1 MKPRFS
7 LRLLTA
13 ICVFALFSCNKE
25 DEDSLAIP
33 DTYNFENVNYSG
45 QTQRLGMLLEI
56 KNYIATANTPGLA
69 LDAER
74 LKAMYANDAD
84 NAGWQGT
91 YEASKQLKGKTFE
104 FQQGLFDQLMD
115 GLAQASASTVAGS
128 PGQAGV
134 VASADGSKQY
144 LLNENG
150 VEYAQLIEKGLMG
163 ACFYYQATAVYFGDE
178 KMNVDNTTVEP
189 GEGTAMEHHWD
200 EAFGYYGVPAAFP
213 AVADPLFFW
222 GAYSNRRDELL
233 SCNRKMMDA
242 FLKGRAAISANKLEV
257 RDEAIAEVRAN
268 WELISGATAISYIN
282 SALDNFDDVA
292 LRAHALSEGIAFTYA
307 LQFNPERSFTA
318 EEVNQILS
326 LIGGGSEDFFEMNLY
341 QVERAELQQA
351 RELLAKGL
359 GLEDMMTGL

>member
-1 MKPRFS
+1 MKSAKLTLFLAAILVLAFS
-7 LRLLTA
+7 
-13 ICVFALFSCNKE
+13 SCNKE
-25 DEDSLAIP
+25 DEDSLSIP
-33 DTYNFENVNYSG
+33 DTYNFENVNYDG

-56 KNYIATANTPGLA
+56 KNYVTTANTPGVA

-104 FQQGLFDQLMD
+104 FHQGLFDQLMD
-115 GLAQASASTVAGS
+115 GIAQASTSTVAGS

-200 EAFGYYGVPAAFP
+200 EAFGYYGVPRTFP
-213 AVADPLFFW
+213 ADTEPVFFW
-222 GAYSNRRDELL
+222 GVYSNRRDPMLA
-233 SCNRKMMDA
+233 CNQEMMDG
-242 FLKGRAAISANKLEV
+242 FLKGRAAISAGRLEL

-268 WELISGATAISYIN
+268 WETISGATAISYIN
-282 SALDNFDDVA
+282 SALDNFDDMA
-292 LRAHALSEGIAFTYA
+292 LRAHALSEAIAFTYA
-307 LQFNPERSFTA
+307 LQFNPERSFTV
-318 EEVNQILS
+318 EEINQALR

-341 QVERAELQQA
+341 EVEQAELQQA
-351 RELLAKGL
+351 RELLGKGL
-359 GLEDMMTGL
+359 GLEDMMMDL

>member
-1 MKPRFS
+1 MLAFS
-7 LRLLTA
+7 
-13 ICVFALFSCNKE
+13 SCNKE
-25 DEDSLAIP
+25 NEDSLSIP
-33 DTYNFENVNYSG
+33 GAYNFENVNYDG

-56 KNYIATANTPGLA
+56 KNYVTTANTPGVA

-84 NAGWQGT
+84 KAGWQGT

-104 FQQGLFDQLMD
+104 FHQDIFDQLMEAIA
-115 GLAQASASTVAGS
+115 LASASTVAGS

-200 EAFGYYGVPAAFP
+200 EAFGYYGVPRTFP
-213 AVADPLFFW
+213 ADTEPVFFW
-222 GAYSNRRDELL
+222 GVYSNRRDPMLA
-233 SCNRKMMDA
+233 CNQKMMDG
-242 FLKGRAAISANKLEV
+242 FLKGRAAISAGRLDA

-268 WELISGATAISYIN
+268 WETISGATAISYIN
-282 SALDNFDDVA
+282 SALDNFDDTA
-292 LRAHALSEGIAFTYA
+292 LRAHALSEAIAFTYA
-307 LQFNPERSFTA
+307 LQFNPERSFTV
-318 EEVNQILS
+318 EEVNQALR
-326 LIGGGSEDFFEMNLY
+326 LIGGGSDDFFEMNLY

-351 RELLAKGL
+351 RELLGKGL
-359 GLEDMMTGL
+359 GLEDMMMNL